1 MPLPMPDHLLVW
13 GRLDLLLATSFV
25 STAFLTTARARGSL
39 CLWISVND
47 IYWWYRWV
55 LLAQIPM
62 VLLLGQMGKR
72 VMLRRRHSITGK
84 NRSKRILGISKSSI
98 NVRRMHRIIRANAF
112 PLRCEAACPS
122 GGQGRLYFY
131 AIHIRESNN
140 TYGTNKPISSIPSVY
155 ATLMNTPVYYHWRPF
170 DTVYDVRKS
179 PFFSLLLPAMGS
191 PFLCSSASVPVL
203 CHSIY
208 V

>member
-25 STAFLTTARARGSL
+25 STAFLTTARARLTLPLDLGQRYL
-39 CLWISVND
+39 LVVPLL
-47 IYWWYRWV
+47 RV

-112 PLRCEAACPS
+112 PLLS
-122 GGQGRLYFY
+122 LFNLLIGWGGLW
-131 AIHIRESNN
+131 
-140 TYGTNKPISSIPSVY
+140 SS
-155 ATLMNTPVYYHWRPF
+155 T
-170 DTVYDVRKS
+170 
-179 PFFSLLLPAMGS
+179 
-191 PFLCSSASVPVL
+191 
-203 CHSIY
+203 
-208 V
+208 

>member
-1 MPLPMPDHLLVW
+1 MPDHLLVW

-112 PLRCEAACPS
+112 PLLSSPLPLVEPPKGSSPLLSLSVERFSFLFNLLIWWGAD
-122 GGQGRLYFY
+122 GRAPKGPLQF
-131 AIHIRESNN
+131 
-140 TYGTNKPISSIPSVY
+140 T
-155 ATLMNTPVYYHWRPF
+155 
-170 DTVYDVRKS
+170 
-179 PFFSLLLPAMGS
+179 
-191 PFLCSSASVPVL
+191 
-203 CHSIY
+203 
-208 V
+208 